1 MAHITDFN
9 ISFGHYPL
17 PSLMPLLLIFTLLVI
32 RVELYHN
39 TYLEFCKIKIGP
51 YQVDLERRHLRL
63 FLPLKVVSR
72 VIIGHLHNDVRLLVF
87 AFFCKL
93 GLLLFK
99 HHWDDQI

>member
-39 TYLEFCKIKIGP
+39 IMLHIKCIWK
-51 YQVDLERRHLRL
+51 D
-63 FLPLKVVSR
+63 
-72 VIIGHLHNDVRLLVF
+72 
-87 AFFCKL
+87 AT
-93 GLLLFK
+93 
-99 HHWDDQI
+99 